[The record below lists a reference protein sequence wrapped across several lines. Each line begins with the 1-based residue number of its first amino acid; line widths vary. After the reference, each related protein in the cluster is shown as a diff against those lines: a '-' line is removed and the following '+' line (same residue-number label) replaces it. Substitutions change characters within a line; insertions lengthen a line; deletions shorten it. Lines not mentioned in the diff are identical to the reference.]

1 MGLLRGIG
9 PEIVAA
15 ASDNDPTNVGTAAAV
30 GARTGYQL
38 SWVALL
44 VGPLLAVVLMIAA
57 RVGMVARDDLQSLT
71 RARYGRAVA
80 TVLLVSV
87 LLVNLATIAA
97 DLMAGAAGLG
107 QLTGVDY
114 RWLVAPL
121 GALLTWLL
129 LIGRYQYLM
138 AVLRYLMLGF
148 GAFGVVLF
156 LVHPD
161 WGRVLHGTVVP
172 VLTGPTAAAA
182 LALLGTTLTSYVYI
196 WETIERGVEEAP
208 GPDRAR
214 AGAVIGA
221 VITSALLWCMLVVS
235 ATTLGGKTVTTAGQA
250 AAALKPVAGQ
260 GAADLYAAG
269 LVTSALVALPVLM
282 ATTAHVVG
290 AQFGWRR
297 GLSERA
303 GSARGFYAV
312 LAASV
317 GLALVLV
324 LAGASVIGTLEA
336 ASVLGGL
343 GTPVGLALLV
353 RLARDPRVMG
363 AQPISR
369 RLAAAGWTVTAVVAG
384 LSGLL
389 LISVVL
395 T

>member
-1 MGLLRGIG
+1 MGLPRGIG

-44 VGPLLAVVLMIAA
+44 VGPLLAVVLLIAA
-57 RVGMVARDDLQSLT
+57 QVGMVARGDLQSLT
-71 RARYGRAVA
+71 RERYGRAVA
-80 TVLLVSV
+80 GVLLLSV

-107 QLTGVDY
+107 QLAGVDF

-121 GALLTWLL
+121 GALLIWLMVA
-129 LIGRYQYLM
+129 GRYRYLM

-148 GAFGVVLF
+148 CAFGVALF

-161 WGRVLHGTVVP
+161 WVRVLHGTVVP
-172 VLTGPTAAAA
+172 VLTKRTAAAA

-208 GPDRAR
+208 GPARAR
-214 AGAVIGA
+214 AGAVTGGL
-221 VITSALLWCMLVVS
+221 ITAALLWCMLVVS
-235 ATTLGGKTVTTAGQA
+235 AATLNGEAVATAGQA

-317 GLALVLV
+317 GLALVLA
-324 LAGASVIGTLEA
+324 LAGASVISTLEA

-343 GTPVGLALLV
+343 GTPIGLAVLV

-363 AQPISR
+363 TQPISR
-369 RLAAAGWTVTAVVAG
+369 RLAAAGWAVTAAVAG
-384 LSGLL
+384 LSVLV
-389 LISVVL
+389 LISAVL